1 MIQLTA
7 HMRILVCTTP
17 LDMRKGIDGIQAY
30 CRQVLCENPMNGA
43 AFMFISRSRKQLRV
57 LVYDGQGF
65 WLCSK
70 RLSAGRFPHWPEA
83 QAGSPRWLKELES
96 CEAQALLHG
105 GDPRQIKP
113 MLPWKKILLPSSF
126 LTGVA

>member
-30 CRQVLCENPMNGA
+30 CRQVLGENPMNGA

-65 WLCSK
+65 WLCTK
-70 RLSAGRFPHWPEA
+70 RLSAGRFPHWPEPKTET
-83 QAGSPRWLKELES
+83 GDRWLKELES
-96 CEAQALLHG
+96 CEAQVLLHG
-105 GDPRQIKP
+105 GDPRQIK
-113 MLPWKKILLPSSF
+113 LIQPWKKIMASSSF
-126 LTGVA
+126 

>member
-30 CRQVLCENPMNGA
+30 CRQVLCENPMSGTV
-43 AFMFISRSRKQLRV
+43 FLFISRSRKLLRI
-57 LVYDGQGF
+57 LIYDGQGF
-65 WLCSK
+65 WLCTK
-70 RLSAGRFPHWPEA
+70 RLSAGRFPHWPES
-83 QAGSPRWLKELES
+83 QASERWISELEM
-96 CEAQALLHG
+96 CEAQVLLRG

-113 MLPWKKILLPSSF
+113 IESWKKILPSDSF

>member
-30 CRQVLCENPMNGA
+30 CRQVLFEDPMSGA

-57 LVYDGQGF
+57 LIYDAQGF
-65 WLCSK
+65 WLMTK
-70 RLSAGRFPHWPEA
+70 RLSAGRFPHWPTA
-83 QAGSPRWLKELES
+83 QSERGWIKELES

-105 GDPRQIKP
+105 GDMRQIRP
-113 MLPWKKILLPSSF
+113 MERWRKIEAVNLLSA
-126 LTGVA
+126 GVT

>member
-1 MIQLTA
+1 MLQLTA

-30 CRQVLCENPMNGA
+30 CRQMLGEDPMNGA
-43 AFMFISRSRKQLRV
+43 AFMFISRSRKHLRV

-65 WLCSK
+65 WLCTK

-83 QAGSPRWLKELES
+83 QAGHRRWLKELES
-96 CEAQALLHG
+96 CEAQVLLQG
-105 GDPRQIKP
+105 GDPGQVKP
-113 MLPWKKILLPSSF
+113 IQPWKRILPKNAF

>member
-17 LDMRKGIDGIQAY
+17 LDMRKGIDGIGAY
-30 CRQVLCENPMNGA
+30 CRQILGENPMSGA
-43 AFMFISRSRKQLRV
+43 AFMFISRSRKLLRV

-65 WLCSK
+65 WLCTK
-70 RLSAGRFPHWPEA
+70 RLSSGRFPHWPEA
-83 QAGSPRWLKELES
+83 KTGDRWLKELES
-96 CEAQALLHG
+96 CEAVSLLHG

-113 MLPWKKILLPSSF
+113 ILPWKKILSTSSF
-126 LTGVA
+126 SAGVA